1 MPAYLIA
8 RVSVTDPDKYENYKA
23 LAPAAIAKYGG
34 RYLARGGATETM
46 EGEAESRR
54 LVILE
59 FPDMQTARTFYNSPE
74 YTAAKAERAGA
85 ADGQFV
91 IVEGL

>member
-8 RVSVTDPDKYENYKA
+8 RVNVTDPAKYENYKA

-34 RYLARGGATETM
+34 KYLARGGATETM
-46 EGEAESRR
+46 EGDSETRR

-59 FPDMQTARTFYNSPE
+59 FPDMAAARTFYA
-74 YTAAKAERAGA
+74 AAKAERAGA

>member
-8 RVSVTDPDKYENYKA
+8 RVNVTDPDKYENYKA
-23 LAPAAIAKYGG
+23 LAPAAIAQYGG
-34 RYLARGGATETM
+34 KYLARGGATETV
-46 EGEAESRR
+46 EGEDENRR
-54 LVILE
+54 VVILE
-59 FPDMQTARTFYNSPE
+59 FPDITAARSFYNSPE
-74 YTAAKAERAGA
+74 YTAAKAERASA